1 MFNPADIKQKT
12 ALCRSPQLGGLAERA
27 LGDAA
32 YLRGFCGRPLL
43 AVLGDL
49 FEPDGL
55 LVDKVAIDPAILDH
69 EVQHTSEDRGVA
81 SGFYGPEQIA
91 RARDGCDPRV
101 LDDHLRPEL

>member
-1 MFNPADIKQKT
+1 MMFDAARMKEKT
-12 ALCRSPQLGGLAERA
+12 AIGSPPPFRGLAERA

-81 SGFYGPEQIA
+81 SGFYGQEQIA

-101 LDDHLRPEL
+101 L